1 MPPLHR
7 RYNRG
12 RGKIGGESLNPI
24 AQILLFT
31 ASPLQR
37 FIDKPAVTHA
47 FCNDQALQIL
57 SRDAVL
63 PDTDFFSAY
72 LQEINRGG
80 YWADSQWKNIDHYLE
95 PDTRQGIWPFG
106 NALDTFRLYFSY
118 ALKEARRRNR
128 RKAAFFLGAAAHL
141 VQDMCVPHHARGR
154 MFNGH
159 QEYEGWAMQ
168 YCRDYGVTSMGFY
181 LKSSRIA
188 DFVMGNARVAAE
200 LLDAVD
206 TDKGQIDYAGVTA
219 IALPLAQRSTA
230 GLFEHF
236 HRVVLKPFSSVGLSQ
251 TSSSA
256 IVA

>member
-1 MPPLHR
+1 M
-7 RYNRG
+7 
-12 RGKIGGESLNPI
+12 SLNPI
-24 AQILLFT
+24 AHLLLVT

-47 FCNDQALQIL
+47 FCNASALQIL
-57 SRDAVL
+57 HRDAVL
-63 PDTDFFSAY
+63 SEMEFFSTY
-72 LQEINRGG
+72 LKEINCGG

-95 PDTRQGIWPFG
+95 PETGRGIWPFG
-106 NALDTFRLYFSY
+106 NALDTFRQYFSC
-118 ALKEARRRNR
+118 ALREARHRNR
-128 RKAAFFLGAAAHL
+128 LKAAFFLGAAAHL

-159 QEYEGWAMQ
+159 QDYEFWAMQ
-168 YCRDYGVTSMGFY
+168 HCGDYGVDSLGLY
-181 LKSSRIA
+181 LQSSRIA
-188 DFVMGNARVAAE
+188 DFILGNARVAAE

-206 TDKGQIDYAGVTA
+206 TDKGLMDYEGVTA

-236 HRVVLKPFSSVGLSQ
+236 HRVVLKPFSCVNISEAP
-251 TSSSA
+251 SSA

>member
-1 MPPLHR
+1 MPDKR
-7 RYNRG
+7 RYNKTKG
-12 RGKIGGESLNPI
+12 GIGGEILNPI
-24 AQILLFT
+24 AHLLLVS

-47 FCNDQALQIL
+47 FCNMQAFQIL

-63 PDTDFFSAY
+63 PYTDFFSTY
-72 LQEINRGG
+72 MKEINSGG

-95 PDTRQGIWPFG
+95 PDTGRGIWPFG
-106 NALDTFRLYFSY
+106 NALDTFQQYFSC
-118 ALKEARRRNR
+118 ALKEARQGNR

-159 QEYEGWAMQ
+159 QDYESWAMK
-168 YCRDYGVTSMGFY
+168 YCRNYAVDSLGIY
-181 LKSSRIA
+181 LQGSRIA
-188 DFVMGNARVAAE
+188 EFIVGNARVAAE

-206 TDKGQIDYAGVTA
+206 TDKGITDYERVTA
-219 IALPLAQRSTA
+219 ITLPLAQRSTA

-236 HRVVLKPFSSVGLSQ
+236 HRVALAPFSFTSQ
-251 TSSSA
+251 PATPTAA